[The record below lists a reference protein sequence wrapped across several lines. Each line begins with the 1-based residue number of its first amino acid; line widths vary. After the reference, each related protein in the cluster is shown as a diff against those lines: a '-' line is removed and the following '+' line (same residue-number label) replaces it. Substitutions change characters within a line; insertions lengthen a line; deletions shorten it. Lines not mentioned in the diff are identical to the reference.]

1 MRILGIV
8 ALCAALGGCVT
19 QDDPSPA
26 VAYQRTISAD
36 VATKAILANRSTM
49 WKDPYSIRDA
59 KVGEP
64 ATCPTQNG
72 LFPPATSCVCIE
84 ANAKNSYGGYTGI
97 RRTIAVFSSASGAFL
112 NTSDGGIMGFEG
124 ICQGMQPL
132 PRLNGDYV
140 EPKPS
145 SKPAKQPAT

>member
-49 WKDPYSIRDA
+49 WKDPYSSGMRA
-59 KVGEP
+59 V
-64 ATCPTQNG
+64 
-72 LFPPATSCVCIE
+72 
-84 ANAKNSYGGYTGI
+84 ANRI
-97 RRTIAVFSSASGAFL
+97 L
-112 NTSDGGIMGFEG
+112 DDD
-124 ICQGMQPL
+124 
-132 PRLNGDYV
+132 RL
-140 EPKPS
+140 
-145 SKPAKQPAT
+145 